1 MSFKG
6 HRRRL
11 WLLLLV
17 ALLFVNAI
25 SPWPHEISR
34 YIALTVGLGTAFGW
48 GLCGLI
54 VARRVTG
61 WSRRW
66 RLLMSTGLLS
76 LSVGEALWWAHGF
89 REPVPTIS
97 LVAYLLCPLFAL
109 VAIAGLVRAGGGLTG
124 SDESSA
130 RPTPATTV
138 IDGVVAC
145 LSFLILV
152 AMGGFGAGS
161 SVSLPRSD
169 NVTVEVLFA
178 LAELLVVLSTVLVA
192 MAYQPGRLYRTNLL
206 LLCSGFLLTITSD
219 RAIAYFDSAGAAG
232 ATRWGGIGF
241 TVGLTLIGMAM
252 LELPHDQRPSKR
264 SDGFDW
270 VQLILPYISFLGVAV
285 LYAYHFGRGATM
297 HAVILWVTV
306 VMVLLVAVRQV
317 VAIRAQYLLTE
328 RLLTTQ
334 RRLAHQVHHDSLT
347 GLPNRVL
354 FARRLDEA
362 MRTGRFVL
370 IFVDLDDFKEVNDRY
385 GHAAGDT
392 LLRAVGERL
401 GRCVGEADTLARIGG
416 DEFAIL
422 MDGTVDEP
430 EAVAERLRVALREPF
445 AVNGSS
451 VRVRASMGLVRPGE
465 DGVPQSSDD
474 LLRQAD
480 VSMYAGKRLGKDTA
494 VVYRPSSGVS
504 VDFPTALRR
513 ARGAAPPGFQLVYQ
527 PIVRL
532 PHQTPVAVEAL
543 ARWTTAD
550 GIAISPE
557 TFVSVAEAAGMGADL
572 DALVLDM
579 ACREVSGAGIDLDIH
594 VNVGAAR
601 LGNPT
606 FERRIMRTLERYGI
620 EPDRLVLEITETV
633 PIVDLTDA
641 ADQIARLNAL
651 GIKVALDDFGA
662 GYNSLTYLHVLPVQ
676 IVKLDRSLV
685 AGAARARDVAL
696 YRSVIRLCDA
706 LGLAVVAEGI
716 EMAAQADTVY
726 DAGCDLAQGHLFAK
740 PVPIGAVLPSV
751 PSGPS

>member
-1 MSFKG
+1 MKG

-17 ALLFVNAI
+17 ALLLINAI
-25 SPWPHEISR
+25 SPWPHEVAR
-34 YIALTVGLGTAFGW
+34 HIALTVGLATSLGW
-48 GLCGLI
+48 GLCGLV
-54 VARRVTG
+54 VARRMAG

-66 RLLMSTGLLS
+66 RVLMSAGLLS
-76 LSVGEALWWAHGF
+76 MFVGEALWWAQGF
-89 REPVPTIS
+89 GEPVPAVS
-97 LVAYLLCPLFAL
+97 LAGYLLCPVFAL
-109 VAIAGLVRAGGGLTG
+109 AAIAALIRSGGGLTA
-124 SDESSA
+124 SDESEA
-130 RPTPATTV
+130 RSTPVTTV

-145 LSFLILV
+145 LAFLILV

-169 NVTVEVLFA
+169 NVTVEILFA
-178 LAELLVVLSTVLVA
+178 LAELFVVVLAVVVAMTYRPDRPYRANLLWLCSGVLVA
-192 MAYQPGRLYRTNLL
+192 
-206 LLCSGFLLTITSD
+206 ITSD
-219 RAIAYFDSAGAAG
+219 RVIAYLDSAGAEGAG
-232 ATRWGGIGF
+232 RWGGIGF

-252 LELPHDQRPSKR
+252 LELPRGPLPR
-264 SDGFDW
+264 RRTGGFDW
-270 VQLILPYISFLGVAV
+270 TQLVLPYISFLGVAV
-285 LYAYHFGRGATM
+285 LYAYHFGRGATL
-297 HAVILWVTV
+297 HSAILWVTV
-306 VMVLLVAVRQV
+306 LMVLMVAVRQA
-317 VAIRAQYLLTE
+317 VAIRAQYRLTE

-362 MRTGRFVL
+362 MRTGHFVL

-385 GHAAGDT
+385 GHAAGDA

-465 DGVPQSSDD
+465 DGVAQSSDD

-494 VVYRPSSGVS
+494 VVYRPSSGVN

-513 ARGAAPPGFQLVYQ
+513 AHGAAPPGFQLVYQ

-532 PHQTPVAVEAL
+532 PHPAPVAVEAL

-557 TFVSVAEAAGMGADL
+557 TFVAVAEAAGMGADL
-572 DALVLDM
+572 DALVLDL
-579 ACREVSGAGIDLDIH
+579 ACREVSGAGLDLDIH

-620 EPDRLVLEITETV
+620 EPHRLVLEITETV
-633 PIVDLTDA
+633 PIVDLNDA

-685 AGAARARDVAL
+685 AGAARARDVTL

-716 EMAAQADTVY
+716 EVAAQAETVY
-726 DAGCDLAQGHLFAK
+726 DAGCELAQGHLFAK
-740 PVPIGAVLPSV
+740 PVPIGALMEKV
-751 PSGPS
+751 PSRPV

>member
-1 MSFKG
+1 MSFKS
-6 HRRRL
+6 RL
-11 WLLLLV
+11 RFWFFPLV
-17 ALLFVNAI
+17 ALLVVNAI
-25 SPWPHEISR
+25 SPWSHEVAR
-34 YIALTVGLGTAFGW
+34 YVSLTVGLGTALGG

-54 VARRVTG
+54 VAHRVTG
-61 WSRRW
+61 WARRW
-66 RLLMSTGLLS
+66 RLLLSTGLLF
-76 LSVGEALWWAHGF
+76 LFVGEALWWAQGF
-89 REPVPTIS
+89 GEPVPAVS
-97 LVAYLLCPLFAL
+97 LFAYLMCPMLALAAIGAL
-109 VAIAGLVRAGGGLTG
+109 VKAGGGLTG
-124 SDESSA
+124 SDDTEV
-130 RPTPATTV
+130 RPTPITTV

-145 LSFLILV
+145 LAFLILV
-152 AMGGFGAGS
+152 AMGGFGVGS

-169 NVTVEVLFA
+169 NVTFEFLFA
-178 LAELLVVLSTVLVA
+178 LAELCVVVLAVVVAMTFQADRPCRANLLMLCTGLLVA
-192 MAYQPGRLYRTNLL
+192 
-206 LLCSGFLLTITSD
+206 ITSD
-219 RAIAYFDSAGAAG
+219 RVIAYFDSMGAEGAG
-232 ATRWGGIGF
+232 RWGGIGF
-241 TVGLTLIGMAM
+241 TVGLMLIGVSM
-252 LELPHDQRPSKR
+252 LEQTHEQGPRQRT
-264 SDGFDW
+264 GGVDW
-270 VQLILPYISFLGVAV
+270 AQLVLPYVSFLGVAV
-285 LYAYHFGRGATM
+285 LFAYHFGHGSTLDSA
-297 HAVILWVTV
+297 ILWVTV
-306 VMVLLVAVRQV
+306 LMVLMVAVRQA
-317 VAIRAQYLLTE
+317 VAIRSQYQLTE
-328 RLLTTQ
+328 RLLATQ

-362 MRTGRFVL
+362 MQTGQFVL

-385 GHAAGDT
+385 GHAAGDA

-465 DGVPQSSDD
+465 DGMLQSSDD

-494 VVYRPSSGVS
+494 VVYRPSSGVN

-513 ARGAAPPGFQLVYQ
+513 AHGAAPPGFQLVYQ
-527 PIVRL
+527 RIVRL
-532 PHQTPVAVEAL
+532 PNQEPVAVEAL

-557 TFVSVAEAAGMGADL
+557 TFVAVAEAAGMGADL
-572 DALVLDM
+572 DALVLDL
-579 ACREVSGAGIDLDIH
+579 ACREVSGAGLDLDIH
-594 VNVGAAR
+594 VNIGAAR

-606 FERRIMRTLERYGI
+606 FERRVMRTLERYRI
-620 EPDRLVLEITETV
+620 EPHRLVLEITETV
-633 PIVDLTDA
+633 PIVDLDDA
-641 ADQIARLNAL
+641 ADQIARLGAL

-685 AGAARARDVAL
+685 AGAVRDRDVAL

-716 EMAAQADTVY
+716 EEASQAETVY
-726 DAGCDLAQGHLFAK
+726 DAGCELAQGHLFAK
-740 PVPIGAVLPSV
+740 PVPINALMDSV
-751 PSGPS
+751 ASR